1 VLNYL
6 RITMPEKNK
15 PVNAGTAR
23 VRPAPKRKA
32 RAIKKV
38 AAAPRA
44 KRGKHEAPPQKL
56 FDAMKWFGAFPELA
70 GPTLKV
76 QRQMRDEW

>member
-1 VLNYL
+1 
-6 RITMPEKNK
+6 MPKKNK

-38 AAAPRA
+38 AASRA
-44 KRGKHEAPPQKL
+44 KRGKHETPPQKL
-56 FDAMKWFGAFPELA
+56 FDAMKWCGILPELA
-70 GPTLKV
+70 GDSLKI
-76 QRQMRDEW
+76 QRRMRDEW

>member
-1 VLNYL
+1 
-6 RITMPEKNK
+6 MPKKNK

-38 AAAPRA
+38 AASRA
-44 KRGKHEAPPQKL
+44 KRGKHAAPPQKL

-76 QRQMRDEW
+76 QRQLRDEW